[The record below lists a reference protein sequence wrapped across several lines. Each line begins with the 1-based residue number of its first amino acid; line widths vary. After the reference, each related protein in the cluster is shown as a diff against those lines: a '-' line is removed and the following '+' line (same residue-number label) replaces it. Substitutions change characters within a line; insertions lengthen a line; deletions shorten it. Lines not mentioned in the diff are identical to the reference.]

1 MKLRL
6 NSSNYDLAFR
16 FGISE
21 STVGRIFARWIEAM
35 DIRLSFLIAW
45 PDRADLHK
53 TMPFCYRI
61 NYGLKITSTID
72 CFELFIEK
80 PSNLLAKAC
89 TWSQYKHYN
98 TARYLISIIPQDI
111 IIRPFTPAM
120 QVQCPTRTVP
130 LCFKTTHG
138 WSGALLAA

>member
-1 MKLRL
+1 MYSFVATSLTETPVSKLSKFQCFILTLMKLRL

-21 STVGRIFARWIEAM
+21 STVGRIFARWVEAM
-35 DIRLSFLIAW
+35 DIRLFFLIVW
-45 PDRADLHK
+45 PDQADLHK

-61 NYGLKITSTID
+61 NYGLKITSIID

-89 TWSQYKHYN
+89 T
-98 TARYLISIIPQDI
+98 
-111 IIRPFTPAM
+111 
-120 QVQCPTRTVP
+120 
-130 LCFKTTHG
+130 
-138 WSGALLAA
+138 